1 MQQTIELKFDAKSIV
16 MMKGRKVFRIEEF
29 IKVNENSDQALLT
42 LIVPAKYARTKTFKF
57 TVDVEDAP
65 ILKNKTESKTVDTG
79 TTIFDFEAQTVGK
92 RTKETPNL
100 YEIAWANATQSGRVQ
115 LWAATPAE
123 AFNLAG
129 FDKVTDRAYQGIRQI
144 KI

>member
-1 MQQTIELKFDAKSIV
+1 MQRTIDLKFDAKAIV
-16 MMKGRKVFRIEEF
+16 MMKGRKVHHIEEF
-29 IKVNENSDQALLT
+29 VKINDKGDQALLS
-42 LIVPAKYARTKTFKF
+42 LVVPAEHVRTKTFKL
-57 TVDVEDAP
+57 TIDVEDAP
-65 ILKNKTESKTVDTG
+65 IVKKDCKTVDADMNTNS
-79 TTIFDFEAQTVGK
+79 FEAQTFGK

-100 YEIAWANATQSGRVQ
+100 YEIAWATATQIGRMQ
-115 LWAATPAE
+115 LLAATPAE

>member
-1 MQQTIELKFDAKSIV
+1 MQQTIELKFDAKAMVI
-16 MMKGRKVFRIEEF
+16 MKGRKVHHIEEF
-29 IKVNENSDQALLT
+29 VKINDRGDQALLS
-42 LIVPAKYARTKTFKF
+42 LVVPAEHVRTKTFKLI
-57 TVDVEDAP
+57 VDVEDAP
-65 ILKNKTESKTVDTG
+65 IIKKDCKTVDAEMNTNG
-79 TTIFDFEAQTVGK
+79 FEGQTFGK

-100 YEIAWANATQSGRVQ
+100 YEIAWAKATQIGRIQ

-144 KI
+144 KV